1 MWPGLISTSSPNFNI
16 PSVIGPPTRP
26 PSNLS
31 TGTPGLF
38 TSKDLLIK
46 NIKNRFYTFHFIIV
60 LINLI
65 LIKYNIIN
73 LIIINLGGTVKF
85 LLGIG
90 KYSQILYK
98 SASILYFN

>member
-16 PSVIGPPTRP
+16 PSVIEPPTTP

-31 TGTPGLF
+31 AGTPGLF

-46 NIKNRFYTFHFIIV
+46 NIKNRVYTFHVIIK
-60 LINLI
+60 LIKII
-65 LIKYNIIN
+65 LIQYNLIN

-98 SASILYFN
+98 MASILYFN